1 MAQKKVRH
9 LSVEERKMLIVTND
23 ELLSISR
30 QCALLELS
38 RASFY
43 REPNPESEENLQL
56 MRKIDAAYTEHPEL
70 GSRMFA
76 NMFAVNRKR
85 VQRLM
90 RLMGIEAIY
99 QKPRLSQK
107 CPNHRVFPYLLRD
120 VEITRCN
127 QVWSTDITYV
137 PMRHGFM
144 YLTAVIDWHSR
155 YVLAWEIS
163 NTMDVTFCLAA
174 LEQALAI
181 SNPEI
186 FNTDQGS
193 QFTSEAFTSRLQTA
207 GVAIS
212 MDGRGRWLDNVF
224 VERLWRTVK
233 YDCIYVNDFATVSEL
248 EAGLKTWFTWYNEAR
263 LHSALKYET
272 PASVYG
278 RTRSQRSK

>member
-1 MAQKKVRH
+1 MKSGEVH
-9 LSVEERKMLIVTND
+9 D

-30 QCALLELS
+30 QCELLELG
-38 RASFY
+38 RASYY
-43 REPNPESEENLQL
+43 REPNLEAEENLQL
-56 MRKIDAAYTEHPEL
+56 MRKIDEAYTEHPEL

-76 NMFAVNRKR
+76 KMFNVNRKR

-99 QKPRLSQK
+99 QKPCMSQK

-120 VEITRCN
+120 VTITRCN

-137 PMRHGFM
+137 PMRNGFM
-144 YLTAVIDWHSR
+144 YLTAIIDWHSR
-155 YVLAWEIS
+155 YVLAWELS
-163 NTMDVTFCLAA
+163 NTMDVTFCLTA
-174 LEQALAI
+174 LERAMAI
-181 SNPEI
+181 SRPEI

-233 YDCIYVNDFATVSEL
+233 YDCIYVNEFATVSEL
-248 EAGLKTWFTWYNEAR
+248 EAGLNTWFPWYNETR
-263 LHSALKYET
+263 LHSSLHYKTPAAIYET
-272 PASVYG
+272 M
-278 RTRSQRSK
+278 RT